1 MYPRIARVKINYAES
16 GIADI
21 LMTDSTVVA
30 DQRAER
36 QKAVAVGVAVVAYAG
51 FSICI
56 IFITKYIVQVLD
68 FPFSA
73 LVLCSQVTLSS
84 SSTMVYL
91 RIHTPPSL

>member
-1 MYPRIARVKINYAES
+1 MKINYDES

-21 LMTDSTVVA
+21 LMTDSTVAA
-30 DQRAER
+30 DER
-36 QKAVAVGVAVVAYAG
+36 QKAVAVGVAVAAYAG

-84 SSTMVYL
+84 SSTMVY
-91 RIHTPPSL
+91 